1 MALFE
6 FNNQLMPQSLIDI
19 ENIGDFAIEANN
31 DEGAFWYLVI
41 RTSLGTTTIA
51 SCGPVVPDIELLPDG
66 YTCYLTRM
74 DYKEEKLIKS
84 INMWLNDR
92 GKKLVQAKVIDI
104 NEAIDQ
110 FRDLGEYLENYSKDI
125 Y

>member
-19 ENIGDFAIEANN
+19 DNIGDFAIEANN

-66 YTCYLTRM
+66 YCCYLTRM
-74 DYKEEKLIKS
+74 DYKEEKLIKW

-92 GKKLVQAKVIDI
+92 GKKLVQAKVINIDDAI
-104 NEAIDQ
+104 NQ
-110 FRDLGEYLENYSKDI
+110 FRDLGEYLTNYSKDI